1 MSRVH
6 QLKQAGEMAF
16 LDASG
21 GLDRFNNPVY
31 FMCTHHPTGALS
43 LGVWITSGQ
52 SQQITKQCLEKL
64 QNLLPQHAFGGRG
77 PIKGPH
83 IFMNDDDSGQ
93 RGALSDIWKESILL
107 LCTFHFLQAVWHWL
121 FNSNN
126 SINKED
132 RQHLMEHFQKLV
144 FSGSVK
150 EFLSATNAA
159 LNDTITKKYPNY
171 QEYLKK
177 SLKCQ
182 KEWALCHRKNLITRG
197 NNTDNYTESMIN
209 IFKSVILHWMRA
221 YNLIELFKFITE
233 DLEMY
238 FQWKLLALAFGKTQN
253 LHLAPRCFGLT
264 GSTVQL
270 SAVKQSTSDS
280 CKFFVPSRSDSEV
293 NYEVDCRSGICT
305 CPLGSNGN
313 PCAHQAEVALK
324 YGIAGINFILAT
336 ESRGKAQSSKT
347 CNRRP

>member
-1 MSRVH
+1 MLLADRKYCPSLTDVKNMYAKWQLDKKGAPNGHGMFCTLATIIDDYNRKNASKGGECFLQTYQQSGECEQPLIIAICTALMSRVY

-16 LDASG
+16 LDASES
-21 GLDRFNNPVY
+21 LDRFNNPVY
-31 FMCTHHPTGALS
+31 FMCTHHPAGALP

-77 PIKGPH
+77 PKKGPH
-83 IFMNDDDSGQ
+83 IFMTDDDSGQ

-107 LCTFHFLQAVWHWL
+107 LCTFHFLQAVWRWL

-144 FSGSVK
+144 FSGSAK

-177 SLKCQ
+177 SLKRQ

-209 IFKSVILHWMRA
+209 IFKSVILH
-221 YNLIELFKFITE
+221 
-233 DLEMY
+233 
-238 FQWKLLALAFGKTQN
+238 
-253 LHLAPRCFGLT
+253 
-264 GSTVQL
+264 
-270 SAVKQSTSDS
+270 
-280 CKFFVPSRSDSEV
+280 
-293 NYEVDCRSGICT
+293 
-305 CPLGSNGN
+305 
-313 PCAHQAEVALK
+313 
-324 YGIAGINFILAT
+324 
-336 ESRGKAQSSKT
+336 
-347 CNRRP
+347 